1 MRKRDQINFVSFS
14 GKEVYLGG
22 IETIF
27 KMDMGQWKN
36 TPKTK
41 IFSFWILL
49 SFWI

>member
-27 KMDMGQWKN
+27 KMDMGQ
-36 TPKTK
+36 
-41 IFSFWILL
+41 
-49 SFWI
+49 